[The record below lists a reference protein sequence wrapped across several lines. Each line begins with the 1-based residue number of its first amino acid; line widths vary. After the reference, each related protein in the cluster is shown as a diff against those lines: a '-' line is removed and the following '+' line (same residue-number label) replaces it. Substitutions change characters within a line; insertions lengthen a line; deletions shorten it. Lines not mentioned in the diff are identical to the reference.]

1 MRTKTKEATIRQ
13 AAQRLFLKNGLRQT
27 SMDAVAAE
35 AKVAKQTVYSYYP
48 SKDKLFVEVLRHLTA
63 ERLESDILELM
74 PSTKMS
80 VQQLQTTLLE
90 LAERLLERLLDPTYL
105 ALLRVI
111 VAESK
116 DFPELAGLFRNTV
129 ISQGAAALADLL
141 KAKQVS
147 DIVRVK
153 HLEAARRLFV
163 GPLLSYVLG
172 GLLGNPK
179 EVAAL
184 ARAELPALVEL
195 YVTAI
200 SHESTR
206 IKLKR

>member
-1 MRTKTKEATIRQ
+1 MRTKTKEAAIRQ

-63 ERLESDILELM
+63 ERLESDILELL
-74 PSTKMS
+74 PNAKMTA
-80 VQQLQTTLLE
+80 QQLQSTLLE
-90 LAERLLERLLDPTYL
+90 LAERLLDHLLDPTYL
-105 ALLRVI
+105 ALLRVV
-111 VAESK
+111 VAETK
-116 DFPELAGLFRNTV
+116 DFPELAGLFRTTV
-129 ISQGAAALADLL
+129 IPQGAAALADLL
-141 KAKQVS
+141 TAKQVS
-147 DIVRVK
+147 ALVDVR

-184 ARAELPALVEL
+184 ARAELPALIDL

-200 SHESTR
+200 SKQSR
-206 IKLKR
+206 NK

>member
-1 MRTKTKEATIRQ
+1 MRTKTKETVIRQ

-63 ERLESDILELM
+63 ERLETDILELM
-74 PSTKMS
+74 PTHTLS
-80 VQQLQTTLLE
+80 LDELRATLLE

-105 ALLRVI
+105 ALLKVVI
-111 VAESK
+111 AETR
-116 DFPELAGLFRNTV
+116 DFPEVAKLFRTNV
-129 ISQGAAALADLL
+129 IPQGATALANLL
-141 KAKQVS
+141 TAKQVAPMVS
-147 DIVRVK
+147 VH

-163 GPLLSYVLG
+163 GPLLSYALG
-172 GLLGNPK
+172 GLLGDPQ

-184 ARAELPALVEL
+184 ARSELPSLVEL

-200 SHESTR
+200 SHRSTSQGVP
-206 IKLKR
+206 